1 MERTPSTVANEA
13 IMVKSK
19 KKTEML
25 ATTADT
31 SEKVIDLG
39 ELLSTKATY
48 QKFKIWIIGYTP
60 LITHAWSEKAKRE
73 MLSKQV
79 KATKGGKAAR
89 DPHEDFVTSLYEMGT
104 EGKKTI
110 YGFPITGIKNA
121 ILSSAHKDKGVA
133 RSTVQSALWLD
144 ADMVRVRPAL
154 ASAICDMP
162 LVRIYGSAPEMR
174 EDMVRIGKGLN
185 KTANLAYRGQF
196 TTWAMSITGKF
207 NATVLSAQAL
217 SFLIMEAGTG
227 TGIGEWRNEK
237 KGIFGSFRLANST
250 ERKEWEKF
258 AAGKGPLPVPQ
269 HDDYDIVEL
278 EAAE

>member
-1 MERTPSTVANEA
+1 
-13 IMVKSK
+13 
-19 KKTEML
+19 ML
-25 ATTADT
+25 
-31 SEKVIDLG
+31 
-39 ELLSTKATY
+39 
-48 QKFKIWIIGYTP
+48 Q
-60 LITHAWSEKAKRE
+60 
-73 MLSKQV
+73 KQV

-89 DPHEDFVTSLYEMGT
+89 DPQEDFVTSLYEMGV
-104 EGKKTI
+104 ENKKPT

-133 RSTVQSALWLD
+133 RSVVQSALWLD

-196 TTWAMSITGKF
+196 STWAMCITGKF

-227 TGIGEWRNEK
+227 VGIGEWRNEK
-237 KGIFGSFRLANST
+237 KGIFGSFRLANAD
-250 ERKEWEKF
+250 ERREWERF

-269 HDDYDIVEL
+269 HDDDDIVEL